1 MINSKYQVHILLGLM
16 SGPKSIRTIMINR
29 DIPFTKAT
37 YMITALKNL
46 IIEGNLE
53 ILSSSNDTISLDNV
67 YKFTDRVTVTEL

>member
-1 MINSKYQVHILLGLM
+1 MIKSKYQVHILLGLM
-16 SGPKSIRTIMINR
+16 SGPKSIRTILINR

-53 ILSSSNDTISLDNV
+53 ILSSSNETMLLDNV
-67 YKFTDRVTVTEL
+67 YKFSEKVTVTEL